1 MELTAAVAIVRLPVD
16 LHAASMVA
24 LTRDL
29 QEAIAS
35 PAPVVVLAG
44 ANRETYCL
52 GLAIGAAGADV
63 PAHAF
68 ADLLTTLHHAPKPL
82 LAAVDGRAI
91 GGGLGLACA
100 CDWLVATDRATFAL
114 PELVWGL
121 LPAIIWPVL
130 TDRMA
135 PHVVRQWTL
144 SAYARSAAQ
153 GHAAG
158 LVDAI
163 VAPGELDRG
172 IAAGARALRRLD
184 AAAVQRLRRWA
195 REARQRDLPAALQ
208 AGATI
213 TAEMLRQPSVQRRWQ
228 AFAEGESPWS
238 A

>member
-1 MELTAAVAIVRLPVD
+1 MELNAVATVRLPVD
-16 LHAASMVA
+16 LHAASIVT

-29 QEAIAS
+29 QQAIAS

-44 ANRETYCL
+44 ASADTYCI
-52 GLAIGAAGADV
+52 GLAIGAAATGDV
-63 PAHAF
+63 PTHAF

-135 PHVVRQWTL
+135 PHAVRQWTL
-144 SAYARSAAQ
+144 SAYARSAADGQ
-153 GHAAG
+153 AAG

-163 VAPGELDRG
+163 VAPDGLDRG
-172 IAAGARALRRLD
+172 IVAGARALRRLD
-184 AAAVQRLRRWA
+184 ADALRRLRGWSRD
-195 REARQRDLPAALQ
+195 ARQHDLPAALQ
-208 AGATI
+208 AGADI
-213 TAEMLRQPSVQRRWQ
+213 TADMLRQPSVQRRWQ
-228 AFAEGESPWS
+228 AFASGESPW
-238 A
+238 